1 MIIDISK
8 FVKKSGDYAIAQT
21 DGINDPLLLGTA
33 TKHEEA
39 LSRSFKAM
47 SPVEIPNRFGGVKR
61 LHWSEKYDG
70 EGTML
75 FYDEKIETVAF
86 AAPSGRAR
94 IGMKALK
101 EAAAALKSKGIKK
114 ALLRGEIY
122 LPTEKGKPR
131 PSIAEVTRASFSTEK
146 GAADKLLLALYDI
159 LMLDGKDLRDDG
171 GGFDG
176 EWKKLGEIFGEDHS
190 VAVHR
195 ARGGWCSGD
204 ELGKILNQVLVEGGE
219 GIVVRHEKERYYAKI
234 KPRLT
239 IDAVI
244 MGYVEGAFEGKIGVR
259 NLLIGLNYPAK
270 GESMIF
276 QTLARTGSGI
286 GDKMAVELLERLRSL
301 KVDANLLLNDAD
313 GREVHFVKPQIIAEI
328 EGEDWIRNR
337 SDGRP
342 VRTQAFAWDGKKGS
356 WTYAGIADCPR
367 MIFPTFLKLR
377 EDKSVKD
384 GGARIAQALE
394 DAVPPP
400 KPSKAKEAE
409 IIERQVYR
417 KGGDA
422 VRKFVLAKRGGEDA
436 LPYIFCFTDYSAGR
450 KDPLKVTTEY
460 AYTEKRA
467 RALLDAS
474 LAENVKKGWE
484 KAKGKL

>member
-1 MIIDISK
+1 MIIDKSK
-8 FVKKSGDYAIAQT
+8 FVKKAGDYAIAQT

-39 LSRSFKAM
+39 LSRSFKALA
-47 SPVEIPNRFGGVKR
+47 PVETPNRFGGVKR

-86 AAPSGRAR
+86 SAPSGRAR

-122 LPTEKGKPR
+122 LPTEKGKHR
-131 PSIAEVTRASFSTEK
+131 PSIAEVTRASFSMEK
-146 GAADKLLLALYDI
+146 GAADKLLLAFYDI

-176 EWKKLGEIFGEDHS
+176 EWKKLGEIFGDDHS
-190 VAVHR
+190 MAVHR
-195 ARGGWCSGD
+195 ARGGWCSGE
-204 ELGKILNQVLVEGGE
+204 ELGKILDQVLADGGE
-219 GIVVRHEKERYYAKI
+219 GIVVRHEKERDYAKI

-239 IDAVI
+239 IDAAI
-244 MGYVEGAFEGKIGVR
+244 MGYVEGSFEGKIGVR
-259 NLLIGLNYPAK
+259 NILVGLTYPAK
-270 GESMIF
+270 GGTVIF
-276 QTLARTGSGI
+276 QTLARTGI
-286 GDKMAVELLERLRSL
+286 DDKTAVELLERLRSL
-301 KVDANLLLNDAD
+301 KVEANLLLNDTD
-313 GREVHFVKPQIIAEI
+313 GREVHFVKPEIIVEI

-342 VRTQAFAWDGKKGS
+342 VRTQAFSWDGKKGS

-367 MIFPTFLKLR
+367 MIFPTFRKIR
-377 EDKSVKD
+377 EDKNLKD
-384 GGARIAQALE
+384 GGARIAQAIE

-400 KPSKAKEAE
+400 KPTKAKAAE
-409 IIERQVYR
+409 TIERQVYR
-417 KGGDA
+417 KGKDA
-422 VRKFVLAKRGGEDA
+422 VRKFVLAKRGGDDA

-450 KDPLKVTTEY
+450 KDPIKVITEY

-467 RALLDAS
+467 RALLDAC

-484 KAKGKL
+484 KT

>member
-1 MIIDISK
+1 MIIDKSK
-8 FVKKSGDYAIAQT
+8 FVRKSGDYEIAQT
-21 DGINDPLLLGTA
+21 DGICDPLLLGTA

-39 LSRSFKAM
+39 LSRCFKAFA
-47 SPVEIPNRFGGVKR
+47 PADIPSRFGGVKR

-75 FYDEKIETVAF
+75 FYDEKVEAVAF

-94 IGMKALK
+94 IGLKALK
-101 EAAAALKSKGIKK
+101 EAAAALKAKGIKK

-146 GAADKLLLALYDI
+146 GAADKLRLALYDI
-159 LMLDGKDLRDDG
+159 LMLDGKDHRDDG
-171 GGFDG
+171 GGFDE
-176 EWKKLGEIFGEDHS
+176 EWKKLGEVFGEDHAK
-190 VAVHR
+190 AVHR

-204 ELGKILNQVLVEGGE
+204 GLGKVLDQVLAESGE
-219 GIVVRHEKERYYAKI
+219 GIVVRHEKERDYAKI

-239 IDAVI
+239 IDAAI
-244 MGYVEGAFEGKIGVR
+244 MGYVEGSFEGKIGVR
-259 NLLIGLNYPAK
+259 NILVGLTYPAK
-270 GESMIF
+270 GETTVF

-286 GDKMAVELLERLRSL
+286 DDKMAVALLERLRGL
-301 KVDANLLLNDAD
+301 KVEANLLLNDAD
-313 GREVHFVKPQIIAEI
+313 GREVHFVKPEIIVEV

-342 VRTQAFAWDGKKGS
+342 VRTQAFSWDGKKGV

-367 MIFPTFLKLR
+367 MIFPTFRKLR
-377 EDKSVKD
+377 EDKSIKD

-394 DAVPPP
+394 NAVPPA
-400 KPSKAKEAE
+400 KPSAAKAAE
-409 IIERQVYR
+409 VIERQVYR
-417 KGGDA
+417 KGKDSI
-422 VRKFVLAKRGGEDA
+422 RKFVLAKRGGEDA
-436 LPYIFCFTDYSAGR
+436 LPYVFCFTDFSASR

-460 AYTEKRA
+460 AYTEKRG

-484 KAKGKL
+484 KA